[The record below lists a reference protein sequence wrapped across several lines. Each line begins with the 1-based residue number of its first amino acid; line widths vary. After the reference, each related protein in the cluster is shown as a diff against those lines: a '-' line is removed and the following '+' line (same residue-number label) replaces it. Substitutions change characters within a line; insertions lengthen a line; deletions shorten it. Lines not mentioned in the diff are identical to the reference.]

1 MEMLIVYGG
10 MSLAG
15 ERKKISG
22 LKSYPFIL
30 IWIVILHVCV
40 IELDALMR
48 TIGTQKL
55 DLAVPLNEI

>member
-1 MEMLIVYGG
+1 

-15 ERKKISG
+15 EKKKISG
-22 LKSYPFIL
+22 LKNYPFIL